1 MLNNFYSLLSK
12 ISVVFIGIIVTVPI
26 FCGFL
31 GFFLPSF
38 NYLPILGKGELS
50 LNYFYISM
58 NIPGIYKSII
68 LSIFTGLVST
78 ALALFF
84 SQVILL
90 YFLKLKFIII

>member
-1 MLNNFYSLLSK
+1 MVNNFCRLLSK
-12 ISVVFIGIIVTVPI
+12 VTIVFIGIIIIIPI

-38 NYLPILGKGELS
+38 NYLPTLGKGELS

-58 NIPGIYKSII
+58 NIPGIYKSIL

-84 SQVILL
+84 SQVIL
-90 YFLKLKFIII
+90 